1 MFRQGVTYRL
11 EWLFGIFSG
20 VLALWV
26 QVAVWEV
33 LLGGGG
39 AAAAGSPVTAANMV
53 TYLVAVSVVSTI
65 VNGDVSQEME
75 SRLRTGDIVGDLL
88 RPAGFPL
95 MVLGRSL
102 GQTAAGLL
110 SRTAPV
116 AIVAQLIWGL
126 QLPASLS
133 GFLAAL
139 GAVAVGVMIS
149 YAIAYLLGM
158 LGFWVW
164 STEHFEWLFGALV
177 QILSGAV
184 VPFWFLPGWLQAIG
198 SALPFHMLGYTPVAL
213 YLGKLSAGES
223 ARLIGIGCAWA
234 AALWALAWLCWQR
247 AITRLVIQGG

>member
-33 LLGGGG
+33 LLGRGG
-39 AAAAGSPVTAANMV
+39 AAASGSPVTAANMV

-95 MVLGRSL
+95 LVLGRSL
-102 GQTAAGLL
+102 GQTAAGLI

-116 AIVAQLIWGL
+116 AIVAQLVWGL
-126 QLPASLS
+126 QLPASIS
-133 GFLAAL
+133 GFLAAV

-177 QILSGAV
+177 
-184 VPFWFLPGWLQAIG
+184 
-198 SALPFHMLGYTPVAL
+198 
-213 YLGKLSAGES
+213 
-223 ARLIGIGCAWA
+223 
-234 AALWALAWLCWQR
+234 
-247 AITRLVIQGG
+247 